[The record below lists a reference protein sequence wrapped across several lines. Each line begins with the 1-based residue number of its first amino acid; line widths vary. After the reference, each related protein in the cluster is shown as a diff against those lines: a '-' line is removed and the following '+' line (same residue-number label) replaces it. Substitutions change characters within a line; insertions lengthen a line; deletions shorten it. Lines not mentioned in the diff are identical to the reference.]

1 MDNRVLGV
9 LIAVIVVAL
18 GVVLAVQFP
27 MDDRAT
33 SDTSSSQQSSRQVDM
48 HEEYPEV
55 PEDNRFIKESA
66 TDTIRRLEEGSGV
79 IFLGFKECPWC
90 QEMAPLVNEAAEAEG
105 VDVYYLDIR
114 EARESNNLEYQELVS
129 ILAPYLSKDE
139 SGNPRISVPDISFV
153 SDGDIVWRFEMDA
166 TTDEERTPEAYW
178 TDERKERAV
187 QRFRDQMKTLKEE

>member
-90 QEMAPLVNEAAEAEG
+90 QEIAPLVNEAAEAEG

-139 SGNPRISVPDISFV
+139 SGSPRISVPDISFV
-153 SDGDIVWRFEMDA
+153 NEGDIFWRFEMDS